1 MKGGYSLESELRA
14 LRHARLAHSPVW
26 TRILA
31 LNLSSAAAAAA
42 TPANT
47 STRTPRVWRHPSGLT
62 VIHRKI
68 STAPVV
74 AVQLWVGVGSADES
88 LSQLGMAHVHE
99 HLVFK
104 GTERRGVGEIAEQVE
119 AAGGSINAWTSLEE
133 TVYHVVMPAVAARLG
148 MDILLDG
155 TLHTAFEPEELS
167 RELEV
172 IREEI
177 RRGDDVPARSHME
190 HLFGSLWADHPYG
203 RRVIGDI
210 ESVSAFDAPALRE
223 FHGKWYV
230 PQNMRL
236 VVVGDC
242 EREDVE
248 QWVDELLVGIPS
260 VDAPH
265 PERHPTATRR
275 TKTTQPIIEY
285 REVENARITLGFDG
299 PSLTHPEAPAVD
311 LLCALIAGT
320 NSSLLYDRLVRKEAL
335 ALGAW
340 SDTMNL
346 RESGIVMAG
355 ATFSPEHSAA
365 DVVRVLGEEL
375 GGAAGRFR
383 EDDLQRAKRSYE
395 AAYLKS
401 GATVQSIA
409 NSYGSGH
416 LHVGDADAQARW
428 MEHIAGLS
436 LEDVRAAA
444 RRWLDPRA
452 LTIVA
457 QLPLSEK
464 SKELRPS
471 ALLDAF
477 EDGFQRRVR
486 VARSSAPKDH
496 QGYQQ
501 FELENGIRLLVQ
513 REPTLPLFNLRMG
526 VRAGSLSDP
535 VERSGRS
542 ALMTSLLVSGNRRL
556 DTQALEQRLDQ
567 VGASASASAGQTT
580 TVFSLSGL
588 AQEQSATIEL
598 AEWSWLES
606 DFPEEEVERVKRVR
620 HRALIQA
627 EENPNYLAMRALR
640 QNFFKN
646 HPYGFPSEGTLDSI
660 TAMNREDLRDAHRL
674 LLDPAALVV
683 SAVGDLDVDALIDQ
697 LSAWRGEPAE
707 ATKPPASPAAPTWP
721 DRQEIVVEH
730 ARKQAVVY
738 VAYPGLGRDHEDA
751 AALNVMTV
759 LMSGQGGRLFKV
771 LREER
776 SLAYSVTMGADAFAD
791 GGMIYGR
798 IETSPSKID
807 EAIRGMREELSRL
820 RDEALDS
827 AEIARAKARLAG
839 QMQVS
844 MQTGG
849 ARASLTLRDELLGRG
864 YRYGLD
870 FPDRFAA
877 VTAQQIQR
885 LAERLLRA
893 EHEVV
898 VVARPA
904 AGE

>member
-1 MKGGYSLESELRA
+1 M
-14 LRHARLAHSPVW
+14 
-26 TRILA
+26 
-31 LNLSSAAAAAA
+31 NLSTAAAETA
-42 TPANT
+42 TPAAT
-47 STRTPRVWRHPSGLT
+47 STHTPQVWRHASGLT

-74 AVQLWVGVGSADES
+74 AVQLWVGVGSADEEPA
-88 LSQLGMAHVHE
+88 QLGMAHVHE

-104 GTERRGVGEIAEQVE
+104 GTARRGVGEIAQQVE

-133 TVYHVVMPAVAARLG
+133 TVYHVVMPAGAARLG

-155 TLHTAFEPEELS
+155 TLHTAFDPEELS

-190 HLFGSLWADHPYG
+190 HLFGSVWAEHPYG
-203 RRVIGDI
+203 RRVIGSI
-210 ESVSAFDAPALRE
+210 ESVSAFDKPALRA
-223 FHGKWYV
+223 FHDKWYA
-230 PQNMRL
+230 PSNMRL

-248 QWVDELLVGIPS
+248 AWVDELLEGTPKAES
-260 VDAPH
+260 AP
-265 PERHPTATRR
+265 PERAPTAARR
-275 TKTTQPIIEY
+275 PTTTPILEY

-299 PSLTHPEAPAVD
+299 PSLSHPDAPAVN
-311 LLCALIAGT
+311 LLCTLIAGN

-355 ATFSPEHSAA
+355 ASFSPEHSVL

-375 GGAAGRFR
+375 GGAALRFR

-409 NSYGSGH
+409 NSYGSSH
-416 LHVGDADAQARW
+416 LHLGDADAQARW
-428 MEHIAGLS
+428 MERIAVLS
-436 LEDVRAAA
+436 LDDVRAAA

-457 QLPLSEK
+457 QLPLGEK
-464 SKELRPS
+464 AKELRPS
-471 ALLDAF
+471 ALREAF

-486 VARSSAPKDH
+486 LARTSSPKDH

-501 FELENGIRLLVQ
+501 FELENGIRLIVQ

-526 VRAGSLSDP
+526 VRVGALSDP
-535 VERSGRS
+535 AERAGRSG
-542 ALMTSLLVSGNRRL
+542 LMTSLLVSGNCRL

-567 VGASASASAGQTT
+567 LGASASASAGQTT

-588 AQEQSATIEL
+588 AAEQSATIEL
-598 AEWSWLES
+598 AEWSWFES
-606 DFPEEEVERVKRVR
+606 DFPQHEVDRVKRVQQR
-620 HRALIQA
+620 GLIQA

-646 HPYGFPSEGTLDSI
+646 HPYALPSEGTIDSI
-660 TAMNREDLRDAHRL
+660 TAMTREDLCAAHRR
-674 LLDPAALVV
+674 LLDPTALAV
-683 SAVGDLDVDALIDQ
+683 SAIGDVDVDALIDQ
-697 LSAWRGEPAE
+697 LSAWRGDPGS
-707 ATKPPASPAAPTWP
+707 ATPPPESPAAPAWP
-721 DRQEIVVEH
+721 ERQEIIVEH

-751 AALNVMTV
+751 AAVSVMTV
-759 LMSGQGGRLFKV
+759 IMSGQGGRLFKV

-776 SLAYSVTMGADAFAD
+776 SLAYSVTMGADVFAD
-791 GGMIYGR
+791 SGMIYAR
-798 IETSPSKID
+798 IETSPTKID
-807 EAIRGMREELSRL
+807 EAIRGMREELARL

-870 FPDRFAA
+870 FPERYAA
-877 VTAQQIQR
+877 VTAEQIQG
-885 LAERLLRA
+885 LAEKLLRA

-904 AGE
+904 SVD